1 MPDFRVIVSDGDK
14 GAAYQIEV
22 SDNQA
27 NMFIG
32 KKIGDMMD
40 GDVLKL
46 PGYSLQITGG
56 TDKDG
61 FPMRKGLSGPNRRN
75 ILISSG
81 VGFKSPVKG
90 MRRRRA
96 IRGEEISS
104 VIGQINVVVAQTGN
118 KSLDELLS
126 GKSEEPEVT
135 EIEES
140 EE

>member
-14 GAAYQIEV
+14 GTAYQIEV

-32 KKIGDMMD
+32 KKIGDMID

-75 ILISSG
+75 ILISGG
-81 VGFKSPVKG
+81 VGFKSQVKG

-104 VIGQINVVVAQTGN
+104 VIGQINMVVAETGN

>member
-14 GAAYQIEV
+14 GVAYQIEI

-32 KKIGDMMD
+32 KKIGDMID

-75 ILISSG
+75 ILITGG
-81 VGFKSPVKG
+81 VGFKSKIKG
-90 MRRRRA
+90 MRQRRA

-104 VIGQINVVVAQTGN
+104 AIGQINVVVAETGN

-126 GKSEEPEVT
+126 GKSEEPE
-135 EIEES
+135 IEES

>member
-32 KKIGDMMD
+32 KKIGEMID
-40 GDVLKL
+40 GDGLKL
-46 PGYSLQITGG
+46 PGYSLKITGG

-61 FPMRKGLSGPNRRN
+61 FPMRGGLSGPNRRN
-75 ILISSG
+75 ILITGG
-81 VGFKSPVKG
+81 VGFKSQVKG
-90 MRRRRA
+90 MRQRKA

-104 VIGQINVVVAQTGN
+104 AIGQINMVVTETGN

-126 GKSEEPEVT
+126 GKSKETEEP

>member
-32 KKIGDMMD
+32 KKIGEMID

-61 FPMRKGLSGPNRRN
+61 FPMRGGLSGPNRRN
-75 ILISSG
+75 ILITGG
-81 VGFKSPVKG
+81 VGFKSQVKG
-90 MRRRRA
+90 MRRRKA

-104 VIGQINVVVAQTGN
+104 AIGQINMVVNETGN

-126 GKSEEPEVT
+126 GKSEEIEEP

>member
-75 ILISSG
+75 ILISGG

>member
-1 MPDFRVIVSDGDK
+1 MPDFRVTVSDGDK

-32 KKIGDMMD
+32 KKIGDMID

-61 FPMRKGLSGPNRRN
+61 FPMRKGLPGPNRRN
-75 ILISSG
+75 ILISGG

-104 VIGQINVVVAQTGN
+104 VIGQINVVVAETGN

-126 GKSEEPEVT
+126 VKSEEPE
-135 EIEES
+135 IEKS
-140 EE
+140 EK